1 MKVFSTLR
9 SEQIDITRTSSEG
22 VAGIKAFLEY
32 TEKGKIALP
41 NKQATKKEET
51 GYFEKLV
58 EGEIKKMGYSVQ
70 TNIGCSGY
78 RIDIGVVNPDKP
90 SEYILGILTDGKT
103 YRAAKTAKDREIV
116 QPTVLKMLG
125 WNIYNLWSLDWWDNP
140 QKVTQDIV
148 RVIKELQESQKTN
161 KEIESQNETQVQKG
175 NDLSSVKLQSITQ
188 EVIEP
193 IKNSEEYIICVLDQ
207 SDLSIS
213 DDFFN
218 YDILYDIK
226 QQITKVLEIEAPI
239 SHSLLSK
246 RVLNAWGISRLGI
259 RLNGYLS
266 SIYSEMELK
275 QTSQDGN
282 KFYWNKDQDPLSNN
296 TYRVP
301 VEGDPKRNAEDLP
314 KEEIICGIKDV
325 LSNQVSLPNDDL
337 IREVARLFGYTRL
350 GGNVEQAM
358 RMGIDY
364 ALLIGLM
371 INKDDRFVLS

>member
-41 NKQATKKEET
+41 NKQITKKEET

-58 EGEIKKMGYSVQ
+58 EEEIKKMGYSVQ

-125 WNIYNLWSLDWWDNP
+125 WNIYHLWSLDWWDNP

-148 RVIKELQESQKTN
+148 RVIKELQESQNN
-161 KEIESQNETQVQKG
+161 KETESQNETQVQKR

-193 IKNSEEYIICVLDQ
+193 INNFEEYIICILDQ
-207 SDLSIS
+207 SYLTIS

-218 YDILYDIK
+218 SGILYDIK
-226 QQITKVLEIEAPI
+226 QQIIKVMEIEAPI

-246 RVLNAWGISRLGI
+246 RLLNAWGISRLGI
-259 RLNGYLS
+259 RLNGYLT
-266 SIYSEMELK
+266 SIYSQMELN

-282 KFYWNKDQDPLSNN
+282 IFYWNKGQNPLSYN
-296 TYRVP
+296 TFRVP
-301 VEGDPKRNAEDLP
+301 AEGDPKRNAEDLP

-325 LSNQVSLPNDDL
+325 LSNQISLPDDDL
-337 IREVARLFGYTRL
+337 IREVAKLFGYTRL

-358 RMGIDY
+358 RMGIEY
-364 ALLIGLM
+364 ALLIGLV

>member
-1 MKVFSTLR
+1 M
-9 SEQIDITRTSSEG
+9 
-22 VAGIKAFLEY
+22 
-32 TEKGKIALP
+32 
-41 NKQATKKEET
+41 
-51 GYFEKLV
+51 
-58 EGEIKKMGYSVQ
+58 
-70 TNIGCSGY
+70 
-78 RIDIGVVNPDKP
+78 
-90 SEYILGILTDGKT
+90 GILTDGKT

>member
-1 MKVFSTLR
+1 M
-9 SEQIDITRTSSEG
+9 
-22 VAGIKAFLEY
+22 
-32 TEKGKIALP
+32 
-41 NKQATKKEET
+41 
-51 GYFEKLV
+51 
-58 EGEIKKMGYSVQ
+58 
-70 TNIGCSGY
+70 
-78 RIDIGVVNPDKP
+78 
-90 SEYILGILTDGKT
+90 
-103 YRAAKTAKDREIV
+103 
-116 QPTVLKMLG
+116 
-125 WNIYNLWSLDWWDNP
+125 
-140 QKVTQDIV
+140 
-148 RVIKELQESQKTN
+148 
-161 KEIESQNETQVQKG
+161 
-175 NDLSSVKLQSITQ
+175 
-188 EVIEP
+188 
-193 IKNSEEYIICVLDQ
+193 
-207 SDLSIS
+207 
-213 DDFFN
+213 
-218 YDILYDIK
+218 
-226 QQITKVLEIEAPI
+226 LEIEAPI

-259 RLNGYLS
+259 RQNGYLS
-266 SIYSEMELK
+266 SINSEMELK